1 MVSSGI
7 KVPAEVE
14 EAGVLVS
21 TNKISAVV
29 IALNSNSNELSVKKK
44 FSKKMKHPY
53 RACLAEFEDDK
64 ASFAV
69 VNMKMKNG
77 EGQERFKLVM
87 VMWAPDTATA
97 KVKMTAASSSKALR
111 SKFSKCNAFVEI
123 QEKTSDKNINDVLTK
138 LLRSGEGCYSIEG
151 VKVTQNERHEFVFED
166 GDNHDDSDLDEE

>member
-1 MVSSGI
+1 
-7 KVPAEVE
+7 
-14 EAGVLVS
+14 
-21 TNKISAVV
+21 
-29 IALNSNSNELSVKKK
+29 
-44 FSKKMKHPY
+44 
-53 RACLAEFEDDK
+53 
-64 ASFAV
+64 
-69 VNMKMKNG
+69 MKMKNG

-151 VKVTQNERHEFVFED
+151 VKVTRNERHEFVFED

>member
-14 EAGVLVS
+14 EAGVSVS

-64 ASFAV
+64 ARLVSVLKSLVAQKILITFTLL
-69 VNMKMKNG
+69 KL
-77 EGQERFKLVM
+77 KLV
-87 VMWAPDTATA
+87 V
-97 KVKMTAASSSKALR
+97 
-111 SKFSKCNAFVEI
+111 
-123 QEKTSDKNINDVLTK
+123 
-138 LLRSGEGCYSIEG
+138 
-151 VKVTQNERHEFVFED
+151 
-166 GDNHDDSDLDEE
+166 

>member
-7 KVPAEVE
+7 KVPVEVE

-64 ASFAV
+64 A
-69 VNMKMKNG
+69 
-77 EGQERFKLVM
+77 RLVSM
-87 VMWAPDTATA
+87 LEMH
-97 KVKMTAASSSKALR
+97 
-111 SKFSKCNAFVEI
+111 
-123 QEKTSDKNINDVLTK
+123 
-138 LLRSGEGCYSIEG
+138 Y
-151 VKVTQNERHEFVFED
+151 
-166 GDNHDDSDLDEE
+166 